1 MTEIPTTLLH
11 DSVPMP
17 MLGLG
22 VFRTKDGDEV
32 RDAVTWAIEDG
43 YRLIDTA
50 TIYQNETGVGEAIAA
65 SGIPREDIFVT
76 TKLWNTDQGFE
87 TSLAAMSSSL
97 GRLGMGYVDLYLVH
111 WPVAEKTEET
121 WRAMEHL
128 KSEGFTRAIGIS
140 NFEPHHLEQ
149 LMAGANVAPSVNQ
162 VELHPN
168 LQQHDIRAANT
179 AVSCLTQAWS
189 PLKQA
194 KVLMDPTIERIAS
207 ELEVTSAQVVI
218 HWQLQS
224 GIATIPK
231 SVKKHRIHENG
242 DVFDFSLSDGHMEA
256 IAALDSGDR
265 IGPHPDH
272 RDF

>member
-1 MTEIPTTLLH
+1 
-11 DSVPMP
+11 MP
-17 MLGLG
+17 MHGLG

-32 RDAVTWAIEDG
+32 RNAVTWAIEDG

-50 TIYQNETGVGEAIAA
+50 TIYENETGVGEAVAG
-65 SGIPREDIFVT
+65 SGVPREEIFVT
-76 TKLWNTDQGFE
+76 TKLWNTEQGYE
-87 TSLAAMSSSL
+87 TTLAAMSASL
-97 GRLGMGYVDLYLVH
+97 DRLGMEYVDLYLVH

-128 KSEGFTRAIGIS
+128 QSEGFTKAIGIS

-149 LMAGANVAPSVNQ
+149 LMASANVAPSINQ

-168 LQQHDIRAANT
+168 LQQHDVRAANT
-179 AVSCLTQAWS
+179 EVGCLTQAWS

-194 KVLMDPTIERIAS
+194 EVLLDPTIGRIAS
-207 ELEVTSAQVVI
+207 ELDVTQAQVVI

-242 DVFDFSLSDGHMEA
+242 DVFGFSLSEGHMAA